1 MDILEEPKNLRASLE
16 HKVCRKINFSESRLY
31 MAM

>member
-1 MDILEEPKNLRASLE
+1 MDIFEDPKNHRAFLD
-16 HKVCRKINFSESRLY
+16 HKVCKEINYSESRLY

>member
-1 MDILEEPKNLRASLE
+1 MDVFEEPKNHRAFLD
-16 HKVCRKINFSESRLY
+16 HKVCGKINFRKSRLY

>member
-1 MDILEEPKNLRASLE
+1 MDIFEEPKNHRAFLD
-16 HKVCRKINFSESRLY
+16 HKVCKKINFSESRLY